1 MTFHKLL
8 DLSVSACISVQQ
20 ESQVMGH
27 GVPGLN
33 ERAHEKDLRPRLME
47 AFNKYMQDLSQEC
60 LMKSP
65 VYLIYEIQNQISVLV
80 NFVP

>member
-1 MTFHKLL
+1 ML
-8 DLSVSACISVQQ
+8 DLSVSAYLCVQQ

-33 ERAHEKDLRPRLME
+33 ERAHDKDLRPRLME
-47 AFNKYMQDLSQEC
+47 AFNKYMRHLSQEC

-65 VYLIYEIQNQISVLV
+65 VYVIYEIQNQISVIV
-80 NFVP
+80 DFVP